1 MEEPLETLD
10 TIPETQ
16 DKLISLMAW
25 LIIACL
31 LFYLALFT
39 FESFFKANQFSAVD
53 REFDVSSSEMILDS
67 SQDDA
72 GTVVI
77 SDAGA
82 DENFMVNLEDGVL
95 GDNVTETPLV
105 EVTESP
111 IVDIPD
117 SVLED
122 NTDINMVVPDV
133 VVKQTANTG
142 VNVTE
147 SFLDAP
153 MSTQLEVNDAVNTE
167 VFQLKLA
174 TTFATRQ
181 EAFDAMKQMD
191 FGDLDIQ
198 FDLVL
203 FNDVYGVYLGSPLD
217 QSDLAKLESYLSL
230 RNTKAKF
237 SILTQGDIENIDKQ
251 VQIDKAKNPAALPS
265 VENFRTRAAMIQF
278 TIQIGSFLRE
288 DNAQALRDS
297 MFKKGFNSDVEV
309 THKGSKTL
317 YKVLVGNYAT
327 RRKALEA
334 ATELS
339 ESDNLPVYVRTVN

>member
-39 FESFFKANQFSAVD
+39 FESFFKANQYSAVD
-53 REFDVSSSEMILDS
+53 REFNASSSEMILDS
-67 SQDDA
+67 SQEDSD
-72 GTVVI
+72 TVVI
-77 SDAGA
+77 A
-82 DENFMVNLEDGVL
+82 DTGVDDNFLVNIEDGVL
-95 GDNVTETPLV
+95 QDPMVEVPLVDVTETPIV
-105 EVTESP
+105 E
-111 IVDIPD
+111 IPD
-117 SVLED
+117 SVLE
-122 NTDINMVVPDV
+122 NTDSMQIPEAIVNNTSNAFLDSPMSDAADV
-133 VVKQTANTG
+133 VDTADVVKA
-142 VNVTE
+142 
-147 SFLDAP
+147 D
-153 MSTQLEVNDAVNTE
+153 M
-167 VFQLKLA
+167 FQLKLA
-174 TTFATRQ
+174 TTFSTRE
-181 EAFDAMKQMD
+181 EAFSAMKQMD
-191 FGDLDIQ
+191 FGDLEVS

-203 FNDVYGVYLGSPLD
+203 FNDVYGVYLGNPLD
-217 QSDLAKLESYLSL
+217 QSDLAKFESYLSL
-230 RNTKAKF
+230 RNTKTKF
-237 SILTQGDIENIDKQ
+237 SILTQDDIENIDKQ
-251 VQIDKAKNPAALPS
+251 VEISKTKDVASLPS

-288 DNAQALRDS
+288 DNAQQLRDS
-297 MFKKGFNSDVEV
+297 MFKKGFNSDVEM
-309 THKGSKTL
+309 TSRGGKTL